1 MPSFPRQA
9 EHFPARSREIAV
21 EWHLDGFLAARATS
35 RTNKQGEDPMAELQ
49 LSADSREL
57 GNRRRGGRMRRTAQP
72 PSLSGLFGELLTWN
86 DHFSVDDEELDNQHR
101 NFVRCLN
108 DLHALRL
115 EGTDPDDVKIAIREV
130 ELLLMRHFSHE
141 EDNLVRFGYPYV
153 LQHAAEHR
161 TLMRE
166 FETVRENV
174 FNLAGW
180 GCKPDVSWPVLEFMI
195 RLTVG
200 HMLKS
205 DIEYRDYFRAH
216 GLLNRK

>member
-1 MPSFPRQA
+1 
-9 EHFPARSREIAV
+9 
-21 EWHLDGFLAARATS
+21 
-35 RTNKQGEDPMAELQ
+35 MAEPQ
-49 LSADSREL
+49 LVLDSQDL
-57 GNRRRGGRMRRTAQP
+57 GNRRRRGRSRRPTQRQNI
-72 PSLSGLFGELLTWN
+72 SRNFGELLTWT
-86 DHFSVDDEELDNQHR
+86 DHFSVDNEELDDQHR
-101 NFVRCLN
+101 NLVRCLN

-115 EGTDPDDVKIAIREV
+115 EGTDPDDVKAAVREV

-141 EDNLVRFGYPYV
+141 EDYLVRCGYPYV

-180 GCKPDVSWPVLEFMI
+180 GSKPDVAWPVLEFMI

-200 HMLKS
+200 HMLKC
-205 DIEYRDYFRAH
+205 DMEYRDYFRAN
-216 GLLNRK
+216 GVLPGK

>member
-1 MPSFPRQA
+1 
-9 EHFPARSREIAV
+9 
-21 EWHLDGFLAARATS
+21 
-35 RTNKQGEDPMAELQ
+35 MAELQ
-49 LSADSREL
+49 LSMDSQEL
-57 GNRRRGGRMRRTAQP
+57 ANRRRRGRSRRTTQR
-72 PSLSGLFGELLTWN
+72 PSLSAIFGDLLTWN
-86 DHFSVDDEELDNQHR
+86 DHFSVDDEELDDQHR

-115 EGTDPDDVKIAIREV
+115 EGTDPDDVKAAIREV

-141 EDNLVRFGYPYV
+141 EDNLVRCGYPYV

-180 GCKPDVSWPVLEFMI
+180 GCKPDVAWPMLEFMI

-205 DIEYRDYFRAH
+205 DMEYRDYLRAH
-216 GLLNRK
+216 GLLNGK

>member
-1 MPSFPRQA
+1 
-9 EHFPARSREIAV
+9 
-21 EWHLDGFLAARATS
+21 
-35 RTNKQGEDPMAELQ
+35 MAELQ
-49 LSADSREL
+49 LNMDTREL
-57 GNRRRGGRMRRTAQP
+57 GSRRRGGRSRRGANRR
-72 PSLSGLFGELLTWN
+72 SLSAIFGALLTWN
-86 DHFSVDDEELDNQHR
+86 DHFSVGDAELDDQHQ

-115 EGTDPDDVKIAIREV
+115 EGTDPDDVKAAIREV

-141 EDNLVRFGYPYV
+141 EDKLVRCGYPYV

-166 FETVRENV
+166 FETVRANV

-180 GCKPDVSWPVLEFMI
+180 GSKPDVAWPVLEFMI

-205 DIEYRDYFRAH
+205 DMEYRDYLRAH
-216 GLLNRK
+216 GLLGRK

>member
-1 MPSFPRQA
+1 
-9 EHFPARSREIAV
+9 
-21 EWHLDGFLAARATS
+21 
-35 RTNKQGEDPMAELQ
+35 MAEPQ
-49 LSADSREL
+49 LRMDSQELADR
-57 GNRRRGGRMRRTAQP
+57 RRRGRSRRTTQP
-72 PSLSGLFGELLTWN
+72 QPLSSVFGDLLTWN
-86 DHFSVDDEELDNQHR
+86 DHFLVDDEELDDQHR
-101 NFVRCLN
+101 DFVRCLN

-115 EGTDPDDVKIAIREV
+115 TGKDPDDVKAAIREV

-141 EDNLVRFGYPYV
+141 EDYLVRWGYPYV

-180 GCKPDVSWPVLEFMI
+180 GCKPDAAWPVLEFMV
-195 RLTVG
+195 RLTIG

-205 DIEYRDYFRAH
+205 DMEYRNYFRAKSPRH
-216 GLLNRK
+216 GK

>member
-1 MPSFPRQA
+1 
-9 EHFPARSREIAV
+9 
-21 EWHLDGFLAARATS
+21 
-35 RTNKQGEDPMAELQ
+35 MAEAQ
-49 LSADSREL
+49 LSMDSQEL
-57 GNRRRGGRMRRTAQP
+57 GTSRRRGRPRRTPQRQ
-72 PSLSGLFGELLTWN
+72 SLSRIIGNLLTWN
-86 DHFSVDDEELDNQHR
+86 DHFSVDDEEIDDQHR
-101 NFVRCLN
+101 NLVRCLN

-115 EGTDPDDVKIAIREV
+115 EGTDPDDVKAAIREV

-141 EDNLVRFGYPYV
+141 EDHMVRCGYPYV

-180 GCKPDVSWPVLEFMI
+180 GCKPDVAWPVLEFMV

-205 DIEYRDYFRAH
+205 DMEYRDHVRAH
-216 GLLNRK
+216 GRLREK

>member
-1 MPSFPRQA
+1 
-9 EHFPARSREIAV
+9 
-21 EWHLDGFLAARATS
+21 
-35 RTNKQGEDPMAELQ
+35 MAEVQ
-49 LSADSREL
+49 LSTISQEP
-57 GNRRRGGRMRRTAQP
+57 GNRRRRGRPRRTSPRQ
-72 PSLSGLFGELLTWN
+72 SLTRIFGDLLTWN
-86 DHFSVDDEELDNQHR
+86 DQFSVDHNELDDQHR

-115 EGTDPDDVKIAIREV
+115 EGTDPDDVKAAIGEV
-130 ELLLMRHFSHE
+130 ELLLRRHFSHE
-141 EDNLVRFGYPYV
+141 EDHMVRCGYPYV

-174 FNLAGW
+174 FHLAGW
-180 GCKPDVSWPVLEFMI
+180 GRKPDVAWPVLEFMI

-205 DIEYRDYFRAH
+205 DMEYRDHFRAQRLHH
-216 GLLNRK
+216 GK